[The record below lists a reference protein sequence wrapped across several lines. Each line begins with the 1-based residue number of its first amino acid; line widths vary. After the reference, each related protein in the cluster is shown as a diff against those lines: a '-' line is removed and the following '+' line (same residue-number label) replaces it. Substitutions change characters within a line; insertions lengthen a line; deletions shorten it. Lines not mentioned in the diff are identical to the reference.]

1 MNDFKHL
8 KIAVTGASGWI
19 GKNLVE
25 TLIQKIGYEIFIK
38 NVFLYGSKEKILIIN
53 KNSRSVYINKL
64 SNLKND
70 SVKFNFDLVI
80 HSAFLVREHLN
91 GVGIKNYI
99 KINKEITNLV
109 LQSLEKLTNPKLI
122 LLSSGAASAH
132 KNISDAIAVR
142 KDPYGFLK
150 REEEI
155 IFNNIADTAI
165 FRVYALSGRFMRN
178 PERFALG
185 NFIFQAKKGA
195 IKIESKMTVIRGYVS
210 ATDLS
215 NIIFEYFLKENSLN
229 SHNIINAVSEEISL
243 LDLAQIISEKF
254 GNVPIMHDI
263 NKNLSL
269 NCYSYPPLKF
279 KLLSKK
285 LNYSLMSIDAQIN
298 QTISDLNVLKN

>member
-1 MNDFKHL
+1 MNDFKYL
-8 KIAVTGASGWI
+8 KIAVTGATGWI
-19 GKNLVE
+19 GKNLIE
-25 TLIQKIGYEIFIK
+25 TLMQKIGYETFIK

-53 KNSRSVYINKL
+53 KNCRSVYINKL
-64 SNLKND
+64 SKLKND

-80 HSAFLVREHLN
+80 HSAFLVRDHLN

-109 LQSLEKLTNPKLI
+109 LQSLKRLTNPKLI

-132 KNISDAIAVR
+132 KDISDEIALI

-185 NFIFQAKKGA
+185 NFILQAKKGA
-195 IKIESKMTVIRGYVS
+195 IKIESEMSVIRGYVS

-215 NIIFEYFLKENSLN
+215 NIIFEYFLKENTLN
-229 SHNIINAVSEEISL
+229 SNNIINAVSEEISL
-243 LDLAQIISEKF
+243 LNLAQIISEKF
-254 GNVPIMHDI
+254 GNVPIIHNID
-263 NKNLSL
+263 KNLSMDS
-269 NCYSYPPLKF
+269 YSYPPTKF
-279 KLLSKK
+279 QLLSKK

-298 QTISDLNVLKN
+298 QTISDFNF